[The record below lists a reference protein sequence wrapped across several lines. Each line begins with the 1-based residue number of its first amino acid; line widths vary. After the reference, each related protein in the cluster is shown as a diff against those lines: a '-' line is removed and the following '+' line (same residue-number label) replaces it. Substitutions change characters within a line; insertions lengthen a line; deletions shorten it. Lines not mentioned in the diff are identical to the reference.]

1 MSKKGNALAVAM
13 MAMATAGDNSFLS
26 STTAVP
32 EDGKVLKTIIPPI
45 PKGCTEYEFEDGFK
59 CYALNYKN
67 AIKKHGKYIKSKVS

>member
-1 MSKKGNALAVAM
+1 MKGKALITAM
-13 MAMATAGDNSFLS
+13 MAMAMSGDKSFLS

-32 EDGKVLKTIIPPI
+32 EDGRVIKPITPPI

-67 AIKKHGKYIKSKVS
+67 AIKKHNKWLKNVKK